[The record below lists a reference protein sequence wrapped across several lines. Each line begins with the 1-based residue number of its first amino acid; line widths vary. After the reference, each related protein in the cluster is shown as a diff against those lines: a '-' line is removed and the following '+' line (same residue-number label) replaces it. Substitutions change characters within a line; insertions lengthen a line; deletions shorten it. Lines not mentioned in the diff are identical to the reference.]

1 MLAWW
6 TAGIAMHIR
15 TWGRRAQVSGTGAAV
30 LVLIIAA
37 LIILYILFLPPEVRE
52 EILEGKEALRPGAPS
67 GQEVFLLESPGR
79 LDAVGQRVIEHSM
92 PSIQLYSTTNAQLLH
107 TVPSLYVKNGWF
119 DKIEENVTFRV
130 PDPALTSN
138 VIFAFNTRVHEGRLR
153 IKFGG
158 ETVFDDMV
166 TTLNVE
172 PILLPDEMLQ
182 ESNTLTFSVGDVG
195 WKFWHT
201 NEFVIEDLTITG
213 DVTDIST
220 QQSKVVFL
228 ATATEKNNLEKASVR
243 FFSDCDPDDVGI
255 LDVYLNGH
263 NIFSSV
269 PDCGTIRATEVSPTL
284 LVSGENTL
292 SFRTSKGAYLIDHIS
307 VTSELKEISNP
318 TYYFEIQPAIFDEV
332 VSGRAH
338 LGLYFEFS
346 NDIDQKRAD
355 IYVNGNP
362 RAMDTRDRI
371 WRLGIDPFINE
382 GNNVIEIR
390 PRSTLDIVNMRVAL
404 D

>member
-1 MLAWW
+1 M
-6 TAGIAMHIR
+6 AMR
-15 TWGRRAQVSGTGAAV
+15 FPTCNQRAQISGTGAAV

-37 LIILYILFLPPEVRE
+37 LIVLYILFLPPEVRE
-52 EILEGKEALRPGAPS
+52 EILEGDGSTRPGVPS
-67 GQEVFLLESPGR
+67 GQEVLLLESPGR
-79 LDAVGQRVIEHSM
+79 LDSISQRTIEHSM
-92 PSIQLYSTTNAQLLH
+92 PSVQLYSTTNAQLLH

-119 DKIEENVTFRV
+119 DKVEENVTFRIA
-130 PDPALTSN
+130 DPALTSN

-153 IKFGG
+153 IRSNG
-158 ETVFDDMV
+158 ETVFDDDIS
-166 TTLNVE
+166 TLNVE
-172 PILLPDEMLQ
+172 PILLPKETLEQ
-182 ESNTLTFSVGDVG
+182 NNTLTFSVGDVG
-195 WKFWHT
+195 WRFWRT
-201 NEFVIEDLTITG
+201 NEYVIEDLTVTG

-243 FFSDCDPDDVGI
+243 FLADCKPADVGI
-255 LDVYLNGH
+255 LDVYLNAH
-263 NIFSSV
+263 NIFSGV
-269 PDCGTIRATEVSPTL
+269 PDCGTIRSTEVSATL

-292 SFRTSKGAYLIDHIS
+292 SFRTGKGAYLIDHIS
-307 VTSELKEISNP
+307 VASELKQISHP
-318 TYYFEIQPAIFDEV
+318 TYYFEIPPAIFDEV
-332 VSGRAH
+332 ASGRAH

-355 IYVNGNP
+355 IYVNGHP
-362 RAMDTRDRI
+362 RAMDTRDRV
-371 WRLGIDPFINE
+371 WRLGIDPFVNE